1 MSCQNG
7 VAGLRLLTQE
17 RTGMAGTG
25 TFWGNNQRTLETS
38 DEKLSISGKTFR
50 FILRHDIAK
59 SPIALENIRGV
70 D

>member
-1 MSCQNG
+1 
-7 VAGLRLLTQE
+7 
-17 RTGMAGTG
+17 MAGTG

-50 FILRHDIAK
+50 SILRHGIAQ